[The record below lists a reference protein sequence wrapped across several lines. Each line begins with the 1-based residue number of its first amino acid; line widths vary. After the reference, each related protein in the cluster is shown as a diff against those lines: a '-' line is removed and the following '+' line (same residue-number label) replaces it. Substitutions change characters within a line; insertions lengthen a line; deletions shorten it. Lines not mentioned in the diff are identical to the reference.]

1 MCDLDQFEALARSRR
16 SVRAFRPQ
24 PVQREMIERLTAIA
38 ATTPSSC
45 NTQPWT
51 MHIASGAALE
61 RLRAALVEAVRA
73 GTRPDHDVDP
83 AGRYEGPFRERQID
97 AAVRLLQVQGVERHD
112 HTGRAASMLRNF
124 AFFDAPHAAFLFI
137 PPDGGLREAADC
149 SKFAQ
154 TFMLALAAAGLG
166 SCPQG
171 ALSGYPT
178 VIRKTLGLGEESGK
192 LLLGISF
199 GHPDEDDPTANVRPP
214 RRPVREIARFHD
226 D

>member
-1 MCDLDQFEALARSRR
+1 MCDLDQFEALARGRR
-16 SVRAFRPQ
+16 SVRAFRRQ
-24 PVQREMIERLTAIA
+24 PVERALIERLAAIA

-51 MHIASGAALE
+51 LHIASGAALE
-61 RLRAALVEAVRA
+61 RLRTALIETVRA
-73 GTRPDHDVDP
+73 GTPPDHDVAP

-112 HTGRAASMLRNF
+112 HAGRAASMLRNF

-137 PPDGGLREAADC
+137 PPGGGLREAADC

-154 TFMLALAAAGLG
+154 TFMLALASAGLG

-178 VIRKTLGLGEESGK
+178 VIRRTLGLADDAGK

-199 GHPDEDDPTANVRPP
+199 GYPDEDDPTADVRPP
-214 RRPVREIARFHD
+214 RRPVSDIAHFHHD
-226 D
+226 